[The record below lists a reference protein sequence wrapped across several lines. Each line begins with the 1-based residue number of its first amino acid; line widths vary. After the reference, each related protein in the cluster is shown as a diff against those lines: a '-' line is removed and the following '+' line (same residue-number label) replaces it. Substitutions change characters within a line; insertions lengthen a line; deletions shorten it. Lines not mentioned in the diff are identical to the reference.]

1 MTDETAA
8 AAMVPRISS
17 ESRSTVLVPSMAAKK
32 IAVADRYQETATQV
46 RTLG

>member
-1 MTDETAA
+1 MMDDTAA
-8 AAMVPRISS
+8 AAMVPRISK
-17 ESRSTVLVPSMAAKK
+17 ESRSAVFVPSIAAKK